1 MRKTLVLV
9 ALVLFVLVFSACG
22 GDDSDKGQIDGDID
36 GDSDAAENTED
47 TEGSENTE
55 NSEDGGEADEEVID
69 PACLN
74 QPEITVDSSR
84 RKFAVNLFHYNIQY
98 VAGGLEG
105 YGQGT
110 MDDLFD
116 YDEQETEDLII
127 TIGFEPILKIYEEN
141 PQWHVT
147 FEMQGLM
154 IEAIRERHPEI
165 LERLRTLV
173 HNGTAEVIS
182 WHFSDQLFLA
192 YPRHNMEWSIRM
204 NDREWIN
211 DCIPRGGGVFTQEG
225 QFGEGMIPLMQR
237 EDWALG
243 PYNYGLY
250 ANNTWNTF
258 VGKDVP
264 AKPWYTWRDMDIFIV
279 GRDVD
284 DADSG
289 IQTKWTYFDDGEL
302 LAAGY
307 GNPYLGDLFKVSED
321 SINKFKEDMQKLE
334 EEGYAHLTVREYQAH
349 LAAIGVEKAQLP
361 AILDATWQPHETGDF
376 FLWMGEHGGTAAV
389 EDDNN
394 VLTTNYA
401 TQNTILAAEKA
412 LAYLETQQGADAE
425 LGAKLDEAKRE
436 ILKAEVSDSTGW
448 RPWKGEIEYS
458 LEHAAAAQAAA
469 DAVIDGVKE
478 KLGWEHIRIEP
489 ATGTVS
495 ADIIAAEAPDEIDA
509 QLELEIEA
517 GDRQIE
523 EKWYSHGDG
532 VSEVRISFGTATAE
546 SQKGMT
552 PVTVRFPFESDLI
565 EYSPALTEDEVVSY
579 SRTSFPMESTHLPL
593 SNGLI
598 KLSADKWLIKN
609 CFSVHLAP
617 MVPFNVESAV
627 GMKLAYIDNTLADD
641 KNDEWS
647 FYVVEGDQAKA
658 LEWANRINTFA
669 VYQK

>member
-1 MRKTLVLV
+1 MRRTFILV
-9 ALVLFVLVFSACG
+9 AFLVFVFALAACG
-22 GDDSDKGQIDGDID
+22 SDSDEQNQGDGDVD
-36 GDSDAAENTED
+36 GDADVLENAEDAEDVENAED
-47 TEGSENTE
+47 TES
-55 NSEDGGEADEEVID
+55 SGEADQDAID

-74 QPEITVDSSR
+74 QPEITVDPSR

-105 YGQGT
+105 YGQGFL
-110 MDDLFD
+110 DENFD
-116 YDEQETEDLII
+116 YDEKETEDLII

-173 HNGTAEVIS
+173 QNGTAEIVS

-250 ANNTWNTF
+250 AINMWNTF
-258 VGKDVP
+258 IGNDVP
-264 AKPWYTWRDMDIFIV
+264 AKPWYTWRDMDIFTV

-284 DADSG
+284 DAESG
-289 IQTKWTYFDDGEL
+289 IKTKWTYFDDGEL

-307 GNPYLGDLFKVSED
+307 GNPYLGSLFKISETT
-321 SINKFKEDMQKLE
+321 IAKFKEDMQALE
-334 EEGYAHLTVREYQAH
+334 DEGYAHLTVREYQAH
-349 LAAIGVEKAQLP
+349 LTAIGVEKTPLP
-361 AILDATWQPHETGDF
+361 AILDGSWQPHETGDF
-376 FLWMGEHGGTAAV
+376 FLWMGNQGGTETV

-394 VLTTNYA
+394 ILTNNYSV
-401 TQNTILAAEKA
+401 QNAVLAAETA
-412 LAYLETQQGADAE
+412 LAYLETEKGADAA
-425 LGAKLDEAKRE
+425 LSARLDEAKRE

-448 RPWKGEIEYS
+448 RPWQGELDYS
-458 LEHAAAAQAAA
+458 IEHAAAAQTAA
-469 DAVIDGVKE
+469 DAVIDGVIQKM
-478 KLGWEHIRIEP
+478 GWEHIRIEP

-495 ADIIAAEAPDEIDA
+495 PDMIIAEAPDEIDA
-509 QLELEIEA
+509 QLDLEIEA
-517 GDRQIE
+517 GDRPVE
-523 EKWYSHGDG
+523 EKWYSHGEG
-532 VSEVRISFGTATAE
+532 VSEVRVSFGAAVIE
-546 SQKGMT
+546 SEKGWT
-552 PVTVRFPFESDLI
+552 PVTVRFPFESDTV

-579 SRTSFPMESTHLPL
+579 ERLSFPMESTNLPL

-598 KLSADKWLIKN
+598 KLSNDRWLIKN
-609 CFSVHLAP
+609 CFNVHLAP
-617 MVPFNVESAV
+617 MIPFNVESAV
-627 GMKLAYIDNTLADD
+627 GLKLVYADNTLADA

-647 FYVVEGDQAKA
+647 FYVVEGDQTKA
-658 LEWANRINTFA
+658 LEWANKINTFA
-669 VYQK
+669 AYQK